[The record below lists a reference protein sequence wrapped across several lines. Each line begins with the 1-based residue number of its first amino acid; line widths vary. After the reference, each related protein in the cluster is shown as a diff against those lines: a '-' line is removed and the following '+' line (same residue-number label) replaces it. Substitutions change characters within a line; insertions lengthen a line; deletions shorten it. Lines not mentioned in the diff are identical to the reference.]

1 MQSRPGNNVQEQG
14 KETRFRAKPFPV
26 FAVLSALFALSMFLR
41 VSTGII
47 APELARDLN
56 LSAASLGF
64 LGGCFFYSFAFMQ
77 IPMGPLLDIVGPRTV
92 MALFVLTGAVGSFV
106 FAASNSFLGAC
117 VGRILMGVG
126 MASVLMASF
135 KVFTLRFPANRFATL
150 AGMIVTAGALGNLVA
165 ATPLA
170 WLSDAM
176 GWRKTFV
183 LAGAVTAALGV
194 TAWLLLKDDEPGQTA
209 EGTGIREKV
218 SFWSSLRLVM
228 GTLSFWQISSAAF
241 FRYGTFV
248 SLQGLWLGLYLMDV
262 RGLTPIKAGNTI
274 ALLAIGNSIGSPLAG
289 RIADLHPGSTKR
301 VALVGLSLY
310 GLSLAPLMGFVP
322 LHNPLFYAIV
332 CFFLGFFHSFGTLL
346 YAHSK
351 ELFPIEIAGTAMASV
366 NFFIMAGGAVFMQFI
381 GILID
386 VFPHSG
392 HSYPPF
398 AYHLAF
404 LVCFLSMAFSLAF
417 YAFSRPGNRA

>member
-1 MQSRPGNNVQEQG
+1 
-14 KETRFRAKPFPV
+14 
-26 FAVLSALFALSMFLR
+26 MFLR
-41 VSTGII
+41 VSTGIL
-47 APELARDLN
+47 APELAKDLN

-106 FAASNSFLGAC
+106 FAASNSFLAAC

-135 KVFTLRFPANRFATL
+135 KIFTLRFPANRFATL
-150 AGMIVTAGALGNLVA
+150 AGLIVTAGALGNFLA
-165 ATPLA
+165 ASPLA
-170 WLSDAM
+170 WLSSAI
-176 GWRKTFV
+176 GWRRTFV
-183 LAGAVTAALGV
+183 LAGAVTAALGLIGWV
-194 TAWLLLKDDEPGQTA
+194 MLKSDGPQRAAKGV
-209 EGTGIREKV
+209 GTKRDI
-218 SFWSSLRLVM
+218 SFWPSLKVVLR
-228 GTLSFWQISSAAF
+228 TASFWQISSAAF

-274 ALLAIGNSIGSPLAG
+274 ALLAIGNSIGSPIAG

-310 GLSLAPLMGFVP
+310 GLSLAPLVGLLP
-322 LHNPLFYAIV
+322 LHSSLFYAVV

-386 VFPHSG
+386 IFPHSG

-404 LVCFLSMAFSLAF
+404 LVCFLSMAASLVF

>member
-1 MQSRPGNNVQEQG
+1 
-14 KETRFRAKPFPV
+14 
-26 FAVLSALFALSMFLR
+26 MFLR
-41 VSTGII
+41 VSTGVI
-47 APELARDLN
+47 APELTRDLN
-56 LSAASLGF
+56 LSASSLGF

-92 MALFVLTGAVGSFV
+92 MALFVFTGALGSFV
-106 FAASNSFLGAC
+106 FAASNSFLSAC

-126 MASVLMASF
+126 MASVLMGSF
-135 KVFTLRFPANRFATL
+135 KVFTLQFPANRFATL
-150 AGMIVTAGALGNLVA
+150 AGLIVTAGALGNFVA
-165 ATPLA
+165 ASPLA
-170 WLSDAM
+170 WLSAAI
-176 GWRKTFV
+176 GWRRTFV
-183 LAGAVTAALGV
+183 LAGAFTAALGLIG
-194 TAWLLLKDDEPGQTA
+194 WLMLKSDGPERTTKGG
-209 EGTGIREKV
+209 GTKQDI
-218 SFWSSLRLVM
+218 SFWPSLSVVLR
-228 GTLSFWQISSAAF
+228 TPSFWQISSAAF

-262 RGLTPIKAGNTI
+262 RGLTPIKAGNII
-274 ALLAIGNSIGSPLAG
+274 AMLAIGNSIGSPIAG

-310 GLSLAPLMGFVP
+310 GLSLAPLVGLVP
-322 LHNPLFYAIV
+322 LHSSLFYALV
-332 CFFLGFFHSFGTLL
+332 CFLLGFFHSFGTLL

-351 ELFPIEIAGTAMASV
+351 ELFPVQIAGTAMASV

-386 VFPHSG
+386 IFPHSG

-404 LVCFLSMAFSLAF
+404 LVCFLSMAASLVF
-417 YAFSRPGNRA
+417 YAFSRPGNKA